1 MRTAAADL
9 RNSDFLS
16 LWAGTSIARSRALP
30 AAALAKQL
38 VNEINAAN
46 K

>member
-1 MRTAAADL
+1 MRIAAANRGL
-9 RNSDFLS
+9 SDFLS

>member
-1 MRTAAADL
+1 MRTAAAN
-9 RNSDFLS
+9 RGISDFLS
-16 LWAGTSIARSRALP
+16 LWADRGVARSRSLP
-30 AAALAKQL
+30 AAALVEQL